1 MTATLPTQTPSPAR
15 KSSAGKVIAGVVAGV
30 IAAAGITAGVALAV
44 NHPVDPA
51 GSSSTGTNGHHNGP
65 VAPSQEI
72 MKLQSELGQLNYY
85 EGPVNGYLNQATTQA
100 ITYLQ
105 RDAGLPQTGT
115 MNQATHAA
123 LEQMLATGNNNM
135 NN

>member
-1 MTATLPTQTPSPAR
+1 MTTTLPTPSPVR
-15 KSSAGKVIAGVVAGV
+15 RSSTGKVVAGVIAGV

-44 NHPVDPA
+44 NHTPDPA
-51 GSSSTGTNGHHNGP
+51 GSSSSGTNGHHNGP

-123 LEQMLATGNNNM
+123 LEQMLANGNNTM